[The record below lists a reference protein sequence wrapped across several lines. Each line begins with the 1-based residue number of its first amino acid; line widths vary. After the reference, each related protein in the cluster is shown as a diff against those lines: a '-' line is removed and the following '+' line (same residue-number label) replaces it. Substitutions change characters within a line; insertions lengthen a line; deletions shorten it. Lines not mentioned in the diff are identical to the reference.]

1 MFYSMENFKDFL
13 YKSDSDY
20 REQRFL
26 LCALDTWKRYLS
38 ICNENDIV
46 FPDIEYIIWETT
58 LREYSLIGNEVIREV
73 SNLSKTIVLDRL
85 QSNKNRK
92 KDNEIYPK
100 VSENREEVTFLQGDS
115 SSC

>member
-58 LREYSLIGNEVIREV
+58 LREYGLIGTEVIRGM
-73 SNLSKTIVLDRL
+73 SDLSKTIVLDRL
-85 QSNKNRK
+85 QSNKNRE
-92 KDNEIYPK
+92 KDNEIYLTVPK
-100 VSENREEVTFLQGDS
+100 DREEITFLQRDS